1 MAATDRSQAGYGQ
14 PAVQGF
20 AIAPDNNTDLQYT
33 TRAVWVGGAGAVK
46 VTLAGGDTV
55 TLSGVTAGTLLPLRV
70 TRVFSTGTDAT
81 LLVGLY

>member
-1 MAATDRSQAGYGQ
+1 MAATDRSQGGLGA
-14 PAVQGF
+14 PAAHGF
-20 AIAPDNNTDLQYT
+20 AIAPDNSTDLLYV
-33 TRAVWVGGAGAVK
+33 TRAIWVGGAGAVK
-46 VTLAGGDTV
+46 VTLYGGDTV

>member
-1 MAATDRSQAGYGQ
+1 MAAADRSQAGVGQ
-14 PAVQGF
+14 PASRGY
-20 AIAPDNNTDLQYT
+20 AITPDNNTDVPVT
-33 TRAVWVGGAGAVK
+33 TRGLWVGGAGAVK
-46 VTLAGGDTV
+46 VTLDGGDTV